1 MQLVVA
7 QGNSGE
13 MPDRE
18 EEDDGTDGAL
28 VLYRGDIA
36 LGDRSGNE
44 ERGVVPAVL
53 GDVSSSM
60 QPPDSN
66 EPGVWSDYEDVESV
80 VDGTRSGNCTP
91 RAGTPAP
98 GRSAIDSHLSTLL
111 QQETL
116 SDRDRFVLQSNV
128 SHRGGRGRGFHSA
141 PQGLGRT
148 EDPQGHTDFG
158 LGDTGNFFPLAGS
171 ANATPIGG
179 AGSQEDSDVCGYFPH
194 GPVLP
199 NPSRHEE
206 KVHGHF
212 PHGPVLPNP
221 GQNKKASGHLPQ
233 GQQLDQPQ
241 FETARKPQ
249 HDIGETVDYIVRQR
263 NAALEADKQKAE
275 ADKQKAEADKQKAEA
290 DKQKAEADK
299 QKAANNIEAASLKLM
314 LDTSMTPDARN
325 AFLAFMGKGG
335 SSERSDFR
343 RERSPL
349 GSRDSR
355 QQVEPS
361 QRRSASPPLEPQRSS
376 GNRGGVFLSEFP
388 GRGRGNRSAGNP
400 NSGAGNHRIL
410 PEFPGRGGRGD
421 RSAGNPNS
429 GAGNNANAGPAN
441 GAGSATGGG
450 GASNPHP
457 PTDRH

>member
-1 MQLVVA
+1 MEDRKPSNHTLDFGSEAEDSSRALAPRDDTPEQQHRISTTEMQLVVA

-13 MPDRE
+13 MPDRG
-18 EEDDGTDGAL
+18 EEDDGTDGAV

-66 EPGVWSDYEDVESV
+66 EPGVRSDYEDVESV

-98 GRSAIDSHLSTLL
+98 GRSAIGSHLSTLL

-116 SDRDRFVLQSNV
+116 SDRDRFILQSNV
-128 SHRGGRGRGFHSA
+128 SHRGGRGRGRGRCFHSA

-171 ANATPIGG
+171 VNATPIGG

-199 NPSRHEE
+199 NP
-206 KVHGHF
+206 
-212 PHGPVLPNP
+212 
-221 GQNKKASGHLPQ
+221 GQSKKASGHLPQ

-249 HDIGETVDYIVRQR
+249 HDIGEMVDYIV
-263 NAALEADKQKAE
+263 
-275 ADKQKAEADKQKAEA
+275 
-290 DKQKAEADK
+290 
-299 QKAANNIEAASLKLM
+299 
-314 LDTSMTPDARN
+314 
-325 AFLAFMGKGG
+325 
-335 SSERSDFR
+335 
-343 RERSPL
+343 
-349 GSRDSR
+349 
-355 QQVEPS
+355 
-361 QRRSASPPLEPQRSS
+361 
-376 GNRGGVFLSEFP
+376 
-388 GRGRGNRSAGNP
+388 
-400 NSGAGNHRIL
+400 
-410 PEFPGRGGRGD
+410 
-421 RSAGNPNS
+421 
-429 GAGNNANAGPAN
+429 
-441 GAGSATGGG
+441 
-450 GASNPHP
+450 
-457 PTDRH
+457 